1 MLKSACLLQCLKCCH
16 SRTGID
22 TAEASICA
30 LRIARPN
37 CSLLTTVDWHL
48 RGSRQ
53 TYGVIPISAGQ
64 GRRTY
69 KLDCGYWDRNV
80 SITKLL
86 YNPGGKSV
94 MVEDVLSWRKTKI
107 LHSLSTHTCHFWQGV
122 NKVRLPKAVSI
133 CHGADSIQTKT

>member
-1 MLKSACLLQCLKCCH
+1 M
-16 SRTGID
+16 
-22 TAEASICA
+22 AEASICA

-94 MVEDVLSWRKTKI
+94 MVEGVLSWRKTKI
-107 LHSLSTHTCHFWQGV
+107 QLVNSHMPLLARGQQSPISEGGEHLPWSRFHSDQDMTLFPPAIHPT
-122 NKVRLPKAVSI
+122 
-133 CHGADSIQTKT
+133 